1 MKYANEDKM
10 ESIVAVIELIE
21 RAIEY
26 ITILGKNTQHDDPDT
41 TPKDGIKTI
50 DLLSLFEIPHNSNI
64 SITFNPINNARTI
77 PIKVEK
83 GIISPS

>member
-10 ESIVAVIELIE
+10 ESIIAVIELIE

-26 ITILGKNTQHDDPDT
+26 ITILGRNTQQDEPDT
-41 TPKDGIKTI
+41 TPKEGIKTI

-64 SITFNPINNARTI
+64 FITFKPINNARTT
-77 PIKVEK
+77 PKKVEK
-83 GIISPS
+83 GITSPS